1 MTSTIAIQR
10 AVAATFYS
18 ELIGKVD
25 CGAIWLDAII
35 NTLHDAK
42 SDSSSLVR
50 KLATIGLARIAY
62 LSPRQVSILF
72 QHIFSYTKLLSF
84 RSMNTSII
92 AWMPYSMDWRRL
104 PVGKAVLK

>member
-1 MTSTIAIQR
+1 MTQSLGKLMTSTIAIQR

-18 ELIGKVD
+18 ELIGKID

-42 SDSSSLVR
+42 ADSSSLVR

-62 LSPRQVSILF
+62 LDPRQVKKYFFNVHFLID
-72 QHIFSYTKLLSF
+72 Q
-84 RSMNTSII
+84 
-92 AWMPYSMDWRRL
+92 
-104 PVGKAVLK
+104 